1 VFSPYAGLAERTCG
15 LMLIRVQLPASGR
28 LCLTADTK
36 KTRLLT
42 SHMSPIRMKSWPVQ
56 DAKSRFSEFLKASL
70 TEGPQ
75 VVTLRGVETAVL
87 VPMQEWRS
95 LHARARPTLKALLL
109 SQEARGGL
117 NLQPRGHL
125 RRRTPRAED

>member
-1 VFSPYAGLAERTCG
+1 
-15 LMLIRVQLPASGR
+15 
-28 LCLTADTK
+28 
-36 KTRLLT
+36 
-42 SHMSPIRMKSWPVQ
+42 MKSWPVQ

-95 LHARARPTLKALLL
+95 LRERARPSLKALLL
-109 SQEARGGL
+109 APDARGGL
-117 NLQPRGHL
+117 SLPQRGQL
-125 RRRTPRAED
+125 RRRTPRTID

>member
-1 VFSPYAGLAERTCG
+1 
-15 LMLIRVQLPASGR
+15 
-28 LCLTADTK
+28 
-36 KTRLLT
+36 
-42 SHMSPIRMKSWPVQ
+42 MKSWPVQ

-95 LHARARPTLKALLL
+95 LLERARPSLKALLL
-109 SQEARGGL
+109 SPEARGGL
-117 NLQPRGHL
+117 SLPSRGHL
-125 RRRTPRAED
+125 RRRAPPTID